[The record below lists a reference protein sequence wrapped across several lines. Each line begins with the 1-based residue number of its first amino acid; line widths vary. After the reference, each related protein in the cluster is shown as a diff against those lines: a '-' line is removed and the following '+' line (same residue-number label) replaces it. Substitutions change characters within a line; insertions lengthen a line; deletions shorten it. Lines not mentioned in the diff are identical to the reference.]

1 MQSAATSPC
10 ALSDSEDTS
19 STIGSDDK
27 NEWNWFKDDE
37 SDTDFFG
44 DEQVFMTDMPV
55 KELEE
60 NFMLH
65 MHIWAMIS

>member
-1 MQSAATSPC
+1 MQSAAASSC
-10 ALSDSEDTS
+10 ASSDSEDTS
-19 STIGSDDK
+19 SAIGSDDK
-27 NEWNWFKDDE
+27 NEWNWLEDDE
-37 SDTDFFG
+37 SDTDFFV

-65 MHIWAMIS
+65 MHI